1 MLSDEDLYKW
11 TLPFITGTGDAA
23 LEINPENPQPKPKVG
38 PEYSGVALG
47 DDGQPVCVDKAMNM
61 SSADVKEA
69 LMKLMPLIKE
79 RLKYLTDAA
88 EMVHFLFT
96 EPAVPPKEEIVP
108 KRLDEAKTKEVLLKA
123 KDFVSQIFGM
133 SHEDAEE
140 LGRKMS
146 EEAGVKMGDFMMPIR
161 MAVTGSRVS
170 PPLIG
175 SILILG
181 KDKALARIDRTLAA
195 F

>member
-1 MLSDEDLYKW
+1 MEVIQSFTIDHTKLKPGIYISREDKGFTTYDLR
-11 TLPFITGTGDAA
+11 ITTP
-23 LEINPENPQPKPKVG
+23 NK
-38 PEYSGVALG
+38 
-47 DDGQPVCVDKAMNM
+47 
-61 SSADVKEA
+61 
-69 LMKLMPLIKE
+69 
-79 RLKYLTDAA
+79 
-88 EMVHFLFT
+88 

-108 KRLDEAKTKEVLLKA
+108 KRLDEAKTKEVLEKA

-133 SHEDAEE
+133 SHEEAEE

-146 EEAGVKMGDFMMPIR
+146 EEIGVKMGDFMMPIR

-181 KDKALARIDRTLAA
+181 KDEAIARIDRTLAA

>member
-1 MLSDEDLYKW
+1 
-11 TLPFITGTGDAA
+11 
-23 LEINPENPQPKPKVG
+23 
-38 PEYSGVALG
+38 
-47 DDGQPVCVDKAMNM
+47 
-61 SSADVKEA
+61 
-69 LMKLMPLIKE
+69 
-79 RLKYLTDAA
+79 A
-88 EMVHFLFT
+88 EMVKFLFT
-96 EPAVPPKEEIVP
+96 EPAVPPKDQIIP
-108 KRLDEAKTKEVLLKA
+108 KKLDEAKTKEVLLKA

-146 EEAGVKMGDFMMPIR
+146 EKVGVKMGDFMMPIR

-181 KDKALARIDRTLAA
+181 KDRALARLEKTLAA